1 MASTDDVE
9 TNRKFA
15 TENQANFPVLS
26 DPDGAV
32 AERYGVKMIGGFAR
46 RFTFYIDPTGKI
58 LHIDKDVRPLQA
70 GKDMAAHLARLGV
83 ARRE

>member
-1 MASTDDVE
+1 MASTDDLD

-15 TENQANFPVLS
+15 AENHANFPILS
-26 DPDGAV
+26 DPDGTIADM
-32 AERYGVKMIGGFAR
+32 YGVKMLGGFAR
-46 RFTFYIDPTGKI
+46 RWTFYIDPAGKI

-83 ARRE
+83 PRRK